1 MMTDDEEFFFLNN
14 LFLRE
19 CPVCGVLVDE
29 DEQCLC
35 DDYTDED
42 FINEYDEY

>member
-19 CPVCGVLVDE
+19 CQVCGLLIDE
-29 DEQCLC
+29 DEVCAC
-35 DDYTDED
+35 EDSYDDFND
-42 FINEYDEY
+42 DEYYP